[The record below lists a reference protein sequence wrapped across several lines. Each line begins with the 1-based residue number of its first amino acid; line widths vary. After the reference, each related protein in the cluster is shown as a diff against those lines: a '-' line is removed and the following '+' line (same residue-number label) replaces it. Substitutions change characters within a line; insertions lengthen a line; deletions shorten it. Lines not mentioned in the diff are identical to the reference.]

1 MHETVKADCLDWLQ
15 DTDRVYDLIFLDPP
29 TFSNTK
35 KAARIFDIQRDH
47 GRLIGLAMNHLEE
60 KGVLIFSTNFRKFML
75 DGKLLERFDIQ
86 EISEKTLPP
95 DFERNKKI
103 HRCWEIRKKTEDIH
117 RDMP

>member
-1 MHETVKADCLDWLQ
+1 
-15 DTDRVYDLIFLDPP
+15 
-29 TFSNTK
+29 
-35 KAARIFDIQRDH
+35 
-47 GRLIGLAMNHLEE
+47 
-60 KGVLIFSTNFRKFML
+60 ML